1 MRSTYIEEIIEHL
14 IADMEA
20 ARAKFEKA
28 QLSWD
33 EAILNLKDDDYN
45 QAENRIARS
54 CAEET
59 AAFDQAQRALR
70 YIYYAHIDDHSTPPS
85 ALLEAL
91 RRELKMW

>member
-1 MRSTYIEEIIEHL
+1 MRSTYIDEIIEQL

-33 EAILNLKDDDYN
+33 KAILNLKDEDYDHE
-45 QAENRIARS
+45 ENRIARS
-54 CAEET
+54 CAEEA
-59 AAFDQAQRALR
+59 AAFEQAQRALR
-70 YIYYAHIDDHSTPPS
+70 YIYYAHIDDHSRPPG

-91 RRELKMW
+91 QRKLKLL